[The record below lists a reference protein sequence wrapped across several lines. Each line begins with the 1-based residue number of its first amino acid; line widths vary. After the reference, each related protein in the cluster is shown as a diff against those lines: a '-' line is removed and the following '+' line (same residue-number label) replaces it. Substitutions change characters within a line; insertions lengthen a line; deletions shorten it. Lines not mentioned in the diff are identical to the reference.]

1 MILRMVSGLS
11 KKTKWRCKKVG
22 CLLFGFNN
30 NLSKNNL
37 LWYLY
42 NVMAKKIAR
51 GIEQEIE
58 KARGDGRWEDIPKLL
73 KDLDFNKSSLS
84 GY

>member
-1 MILRMVSGLS
+1 
-11 KKTKWRCKKVG
+11 
-22 CLLFGFNN
+22 
-30 NLSKNNL
+30 
-37 LWYLY
+37 
-42 NVMAKKIAR
+42 MAKKIAR